1 MSRRERIIFLKAV
14 WSASISCLADGML
27 LLYSWRRQLFLPV
40 SLATLV
46 AVNFL
51 VLQHHPESRPD
62 ADEQQSAH
70 VAPIEQLVIIPI
82 PLAHLPF
89 HAVPLPLK
97 NGQTAKATQIA
108 LANHIVPAHPLGPK
122 LDSATP
128 SL

>member
-1 MSRRERIIFLKAV
+1 MSNSWAGMSWIRTWEYSEEQGMSRRERIVCLKAV

-51 VLQHHPESRPD
+51 VLQHHPDTKPD
-62 ADEQQSAH
+62 ADEHPSAH
-70 VAPIEQLVIIPI
+70 GAYIQQLVIIPI

-89 HAVPLPLK
+89 H
-97 NGQTAKATQIA
+97 
-108 LANHIVPAHPLGPK
+108 
-122 LDSATP
+122 
-128 SL
+128 